1 MQTGRLPER
10 AGVGTAPE
18 SLTSLV
24 NQRGHHT
31 PSGASRF
38 RTVAAAVSFAC
49 GDVHQ
54 RGYRYRSGIFR

>member
-1 MQTGRLPER
+1 
-10 AGVGTAPE
+10 
-18 SLTSLV
+18 LV

-54 RGYRYRSGIFR
+54 RGYRYRSGIFSVNEQYLTTKRSA